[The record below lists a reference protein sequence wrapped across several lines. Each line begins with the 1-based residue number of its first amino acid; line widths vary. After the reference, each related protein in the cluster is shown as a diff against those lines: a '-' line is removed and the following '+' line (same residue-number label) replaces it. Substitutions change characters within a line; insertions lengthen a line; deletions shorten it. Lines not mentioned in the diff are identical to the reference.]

1 MPAFSLHVSF
11 RFSLEESVSASRTC
25 PRFRLHTC
33 PSATEFTNRRTSSI
47 SFRSRSQILYKPK
60 LCLSRVPLYA
70 FLINSARRD
79 DLKYARNLLRSI
91 CRRIQHST
99 AAKFIFPASLLTR
112 SSVSVYVC
120 IHLRT
125 CGLYEGWMFGRSK
138 YSAVSSRLLLTNEEA
153 GDRLLFDSANSDL
166 ERVGGSRS
174 GVISDKRTG
183 GGIYLSSCGDRLS
196 RSLSD
201 QWRVVR

>member
-125 CGLYEGWMFGRSK
+125 CGLYEGWMFGR
-138 YSAVSSRLLLTNEEA
+138 T